1 MKVTKS
7 SVVRSILANQ
17 PNLTVK
23 EIALRAGCD
32 ISLVHQIRK
41 SKGLAKTKAIKAS
54 NHPSVSIVD
63 ASNVLKFLVD
73 DVKDLSISF
82 DHRQSKVDVLW
93 FEELFKLDVA
103 ELPRAIECIKYLDS
117 HMVDYTSE
125 AN

>member
-1 MKVTKS
+1 MKLTKS

-23 EIALRAGCD
+23 EMALRAGCD

-41 SKGLAKTKAIKAS
+41 SKGLAVSRTIKAS

-73 DVKDLSISF
+73 DVKDLSLSF
-82 DHRQSKVDVLW
+82 DHKQSKVSVLW
-93 FEELFKLDVA
+93 FEESFKIDVS
-103 ELPRAIECIKYLDS
+103 ELPKAIECIKYLDS
-117 HMVDYTSE
+117 RMVNYTE
-125 AN
+125 AD